1 MGYIAKTPLFHGG
14 RFIKVGEE
22 VPPTY
27 KRFAEGI
34 KRGWIEETGDPAAP
48 PPPVEEPETVLPPTI
63 SDPMPEQLAAT
74 SDTAP
79 PLLIEDAACVNG
91 SIIVPEEPPEH
102 AGHVIE
108 DIGYLNPM
116 ARKSLAEKNIVTI
129 RDIAGWDV
137 EALDELRGIGVSL
150 AERLLADFE
159 KWKESFSEY
168 VPLEDED
175 VASDTGETEESSESG
190 EDEGPEDD

>member
-1 MGYIAKTPLFHGG
+1 MGFIAKIALPHGG
-14 RFIKVGEE
+14 RFIKKGEE

-34 KRGWIEETGDPAAP
+34 KRGWIEETGDPAAT
-48 PPPVEEPETVLPPTI
+48 PPPVKEPRTTLPPI
-63 SDPMPEQLAAT
+63 SDLMPEQLAAT
-74 SDTAP
+74 SDTV
-79 PLLIEDAACVNG
+79 IT
-91 SIIVPEEPPEH
+91 PEEPPEY

-116 ARKSLAEKNIVTI
+116 AREALAAEKIVTI

-168 VPLEDED
+168 VPLEGED
-175 VASDTGETEESSESG
+175 VASDTGETKESSESG
-190 EDEGPEDD
+190 EDEGSEND